1 MAVFFDGE
9 RLCVQLNKTIDYKVV
24 LDIAKEAEYSE
35 YLSDVGIYCLPPTR
49 RNAKI
54 LYNAGYPFD
63 KSAMHFLKVQKP
75 KRESVESEHRDI
87 DDDIPSS
94 LYPFQK
100 EGVRTLLSNKKNYL
114 IADEMGCLDGETIV
128 TINRRKSS
136 KKMTLEKFYK
146 RFHRLDNYSKYDLKF
161 KDEPFY
167 IRSFNEGYFRLGEV
181 LDVID
186 SGMKECVRV
195 TTEKGKQLILTPDHE
210 IYLKDGT
217 IQAKDSLGRYVL
229 CNGTEK
235 CPNCGSSNNLITY
248 KYSKFRGYCRTCM
261 YNLRD
266 NWKYKDDDIHEV
278 VQNDGYV
285 YLQGRPLYNYKG
297 RKWTNG
303 VPKHTYVMEKYIG
316 RYLKPGEVVHHIDE
330 NKLNNDI
337 SNLMLLDDT
346 KAHSKLHGIE
356 KYKNFGFVNP
366 TYEKIV
372 KVENVGARHV
382 YDVKV
387 INHNNFVANHILVH
401 NCGKTV
407 QALTYLKMNKK
418 SLPAV
423 VVCPASLKLNWAN
436 EVKKWVGVDSYILNG
451 RTPEYLS
458 DEFVSKYPIWI
469 INYDILG
476 SEDEDERKAELER
489 EIYCKSNGI
498 PYRKKKMK
506 VYGWCDEI
514 ARHDFKTIICDE
526 VQNIA
531 EPGTLR
537 SRGVM
542 QICEGNSRKI
552 FLSGT
557 PYETKTSQFFT
568 CLHILDN
575 KLFPNRWFYLMN
587 YCDAKKT
594 RFGWKFDGLSNAE
607 ELHEKVS
614 TLMIRR
620 LKKDVL
626 TQLPPKTRIV
636 VPMDVS
642 KKDRTIY
649 DEAERELDEAIENGE
664 KNALSKLAAL
674 KQASFEAKKDCVIQ
688 WIRDYL
694 EVNDKLVVFVY
705 HKVAFDLLT
714 NTFGKICVGI
724 NGGTPNALRQTY
736 VDKFQKDK
744 KVRLFIGQI
753 KATNAGLTLTAS
765 NATCFVEFPVSYPQA
780 IQAEDRV
787 HRISQEADAVF
798 AYYLILDNS
807 IDNSIMNV
815 INERSMNINKVMDNI
830 DDSLFSSEEKDFNK
844 AILSKYKEKFK

>member
-9 RLCVQLNKTIDYKVV
+9 RLCVQLNKNIDYKVV

-63 KSAMHFLKVQKP
+63 KSAMHFLKVQKS
-75 KRESVESEHRDI
+75 KRESAESEHRDI

-100 EGVRTLLSNKKNYL
+100 EGVRTLLSNNKNYL
-114 IADEMGCLDGETIV
+114 IADEMGL
-128 TINRRKSS
+128 
-136 KKMTLEKFYK
+136 
-146 RFHRLDNYSKYDLKF
+146 
-161 KDEPFY
+161 
-167 IRSFNEGYFRLGEV
+167 
-181 LDVID
+181 
-186 SGMKECVRV
+186 
-195 TTEKGKQLILTPDHE
+195 
-210 IYLKDGT
+210 
-217 IQAKDSLGRYVL
+217 
-229 CNGTEK
+229 
-235 CPNCGSSNNLITY
+235 
-248 KYSKFRGYCRTCM
+248 
-261 YNLRD
+261 
-266 NWKYKDDDIHEV
+266 
-278 VQNDGYV
+278 
-285 YLQGRPLYNYKG
+285 
-297 RKWTNG
+297 
-303 VPKHTYVMEKYIG
+303 
-316 RYLKPGEVVHHIDE
+316 
-330 NKLNNDI
+330 
-337 SNLMLLDDT
+337 
-346 KAHSKLHGIE
+346 
-356 KYKNFGFVNP
+356 
-366 TYEKIV
+366 
-372 KVENVGARHV
+372 
-382 YDVKV
+382 
-387 INHNNFVANHILVH
+387 
-401 NCGKTV
+401 GKTI
-407 QALTYLKMNKK
+407 QALTYLKMNPKA
-418 SLPAV
+418 LPAV

-436 EVKKWVGVDSYILNG
+436 EVRKWVGVDSYILNG

-489 EIYCKSNGI
+489 EIYCKSNGLS
-498 PYRKKKMK
+498 YHKKKMR

-514 ARHDFKTIICDE
+514 VRHDFKTIICDE

-568 CLHILDN
+568 CLHILD
-575 KLFPNRWFYLMN
+575 KRLFPNRWFYLMN

-626 TQLPPKTRIV
+626 SQLPPKTRIV

-688 WIRDYL
+688 WIKDYL

-765 NATCFVEFPVSYPQA
+765 NATCFVEFGTTAPMHE
-780 IQAEDRV
+780 QAEDRV

-798 AYYLILDNS
+798 AYYLILQDS
-807 IDNSIMNV
+807 IDESIMDVLNQRNANLKRV
-815 INERSMNINKVMDNI
+815 LNNEENEQLF
-830 DDSLFSSEEKDFNK
+830 DDDFNK
-844 AILSKYKEKFK
+844 AILSRYKKSKGKTYNESRRKK